1 LFTEKAS
8 CPVDPPVDGDA
19 GRGPIAD
26 LVSHSSFPQDGTVV
40 RAVSYRLFCAAL
52 LGFGATAMPSTARCG
67 EITAQL
73 DYQAATGCP
82 LASEL
87 EALVVRRLGRDPFR
101 SDATESVVVRIELS
115 GSELVGRFEW
125 KDASGRWL
133 GDRVFSSRS
142 KDCRELVR
150 VMGFTLALQ
159 FQLMATDAAPEAHA
173 TDVPEPAP
181 AKPLEPSEPATRAA
195 PLPPTAV
202 VPATPPAS
210 APSGPSFA
218 IGGGASVGIGLAPS
232 AIALG
237 RVFGT
242 LAWSRVALELGVE
255 LSVPSSLHRST
266 GDGFSEQLLF
276 GTGAACAKGSVLS
289 ACLLTK
295 LGEIRVSGEGV
306 EQPLAASGVLL
317 QSGVRVGV
325 AHSLGPHAEIA
336 AHAGGVAQITHAV
349 VTLSSMP
356 IWSAPRVAGDLGAD
370 IAVRF

>member
-1 LFTEKAS
+1 
-8 CPVDPPVDGDA
+8 
-19 GRGPIAD
+19 
-26 LVSHSSFPQDGTVV
+26 V
-40 RAVSYRLFCAAL
+40 RAVKYRLFCAAM
-52 LGFGATAMPSTARCG
+52 LGLGATARASVARCG

-101 SDATESVVVRIELS
+101 SDATETVVVRIELS

-159 FQLMATDAAPEAHA
+159 FQLMATDAAPESHA
-173 TDVPEPAP
+173 TDVPDPDPVKPREPA
-181 AKPLEPSEPATRAA
+181 EPATRAA
-195 PLPPTAV
+195 PPPPTAV
-202 VPATPPAS
+202 APATPPVS
-210 APSGPSFA
+210 APAGPSLA

-237 RVFGT
+237 RLFGT

-255 LSVPSSLHRST
+255 LSVPSSMHRST

-276 GTGAACAKGSVLS
+276 GTVAACAKGSVLS

-317 QSGVRVGV
+317 QSGVRVAV
-325 AHSLGPHAEIA
+325 AHSLGRRAEIA

-349 VTLSSMP
+349 VTLSSIP
-356 IWSAPRVAGDLGAD
+356 IWTAPRIAGDLGAD
-370 IAVRF
+370 IAIRF

>member
-1 LFTEKAS
+1 M
-8 CPVDPPVDGDA
+8 
-19 GRGPIAD
+19 
-26 LVSHSSFPQDGTVV
+26 
-40 RAVSYRLFCAAL
+40 RAVRYRLFCAAL
-52 LGFGATAMPSTARCG
+52 LGFGATATPSVARCG

-173 TDVPEPAP
+173 TDVPEPAA
-181 AKPLEPSEPATRAA
+181 AKPLEPSEPTTRAA
-195 PLPPTAV
+195 PPPPTAV

-210 APSGPSFA
+210 GPSGPSFA

-242 LAWSRVALELGVE
+242 LAWSRVALELGIE
-255 LSVPSSLHRST
+255 LSVPSSLHRSS

-276 GTGAACAKGSVLS
+276 GTGAACARGSVLS

-325 AHSLGPHAEIA
+325 AHSLGRHAEIA

>member
-1 LFTEKAS
+1 
-8 CPVDPPVDGDA
+8 
-19 GRGPIAD
+19 
-26 LVSHSSFPQDGTVV
+26 V
-40 RAVSYRLFCAAL
+40 RAVRYRLFCAAL
-52 LGFGATAMPSTARCG
+52 LGLGATAMPSRAQCG

-142 KDCRELVR
+142 KDCHELVR

-181 AKPLEPSEPATRAA
+181 AKPLEPAEPAIRAA
-195 PLPPTAV
+195 PPPPTAV
-202 VPATPPAS
+202 VPAS

-255 LSVPSSLHRST
+255 LSLPSSLHRST

-276 GTGAACAKGSVLS
+276 GTGAACAKGSILS

-317 QSGVRVGV
+317 QSGVRLGV
-325 AHSLGPHAEIA
+325 AHSLGRHAEIA
-336 AHAGGVAQITHAV
+336 AHASGVAQITHAV